1 MLPTS
6 REHRIRTGEPDY
18 DSIINGC
25 IDTIRCCPEEDQ
37 VTRSTLGQ
45 EDLMIL
51 IRLIDKGKEK
61 LCELFP
67 RFPELPSEL
76 RQKIWMMSVD
86 PTTAT
91 SELSAYQGT
100 VSNAVT
106 LCRYSGPI
114 VTGHRSL
121 WLGSRDHYKRI
132 RLFEI
137 NRESRDL
144 AFIHWGSP
152 RPSTRED
159 LSPYLF
165 NPHKD
170 TLGVRLGKSPRPRQE
185 TDSSNAMYETSL
197 WEPMSDGYRD
207 FIVPAPTNLLSRIY
221 RIELQLDRVE
231 DMRPHGHDWTSPGA
245 KNPLT
250 FLFQFP
256 NLRHLTFVF
265 RRPQLAE
272 IPQSDGKTVIHG
284 KHIVSVTEAVQS
296 YNYYHLDTIQC
307 LHSFLCLFRHPIT
320 RDKAKIAFRNLRT
333 IGITANLNPMRDELY
348 WYPER
353 PEPRVAMVPKGI
365 SPLACVDDNTLE
377 VVSRRP
383 APGPHQSLHEY
394 NFGVQSMPH
403 DGGHIPNLLTTES
416 LAEMMVP
423 QPYPFPA
430 LHQSGNGSG
439 TVMAVNGSTTSEYT
453 PSPLYG
459 GLLDTTSHLP
469 DEDNW
474 STSGNAGNWA
484 MGP

>member
-1 MLPTS
+1 MPPTS
-6 REHRIRTGEPDY
+6 REHRIHKDEPDY
-18 DSIINGC
+18 SSIIDGC
-25 IDTIRCCPEEDQ
+25 IDTIRCCPEEEQ
-37 VTRSTLGQ
+37 VTHSTVRQ

-51 IRLIDKGKEK
+51 SRLFDPTNSTGKGKEK
-61 LCELFP
+61 LYELFP

-76 RQKIWMMSVD
+76 REKIWMMSVD

-91 SELSAYQGT
+91 SKLSAYQGT

-106 LCRYSGPI
+106 LCRYGGPI
-114 VTGHRSL
+114 VREHRSL
-121 WLGSRDHYKRI
+121 WLGTRDDYKRI

-159 LSPYLF
+159 LAPYLF

-170 TLGVRLGKSPRPRQE
+170 TLGVRLDKSPRPRQE

-207 FIVPAPTNLLSRIY
+207 FTVPAPTNLLSRIY

-272 IPQSDGKTVIHG
+272 IPQRDGKTVIHG
-284 KHIVSVTEAVQS
+284 KHIMPVTEAVQS

-307 LHSFLCLFRHPIT
+307 LHSFLRLFRDPIT
-320 RDKAKIAFRNLRT
+320 RDRAKTAFRNLRT
-333 IGITANLNPMRDELY
+333 IGITANLKPIRDELY

-353 PEPRVAMVPKGI
+353 PEPRVAMVPKSI
-365 SPLACVDDNTLE
+365 SPLAWVDDNT
-377 VVSRRP
+377 
-383 APGPHQSLHEY
+383 Y
-394 NFGVQSMPH
+394 
-403 DGGHIPNLLTTES
+403 
-416 LAEMMVP
+416 
-423 QPYPFPA
+423 
-430 LHQSGNGSG
+430 QSGNGL
-439 TVMAVNGSTTSEYT
+439 AVNGSTTSEYT
-453 PSPLYG
+453 PSPLYE

-474 STSGNAGNWA
+474 STSGNSGN
-484 MGP
+484 